1 MIFDDTFSFIH
12 SFHIQYIYLLYVDE
26 LFLLKTKV
34 ILHLF
39 LQPQGREEW
48 THEYRHLFYSC
59 IKIHCVE
66 NPSQKNP
73 KTNYL
78 QIENTWMFL
87 SMCFSSLSL
96 PQTKPQQPFRNRLT
110 LTMSSIYINLL
121 LGIKSNTHR
130 DCGGSVWKVCHVTH
144 HSASQD
150 RLHG

>member
-1 MIFDDTFSFIH
+1 MNC
-12 SFHIQYIYLLYVDE
+12 
-26 LFLLKTKV
+26 FLLKTKV

-39 LQPQGREEW
+39 LQPQGQEEW

-96 PQTKPQQPFRNRLT
+96 PQTKPQQPFRNCLNLT
-110 LTMSSIYINLL
+110 ISSIYINLL
-121 LGIKSNTHR
+121 LGIKSNKH
-130 DCGGSVWKVCHVTH
+130 GGWGGVSMKSLSCDTSFCVTWQTSWITQSNLYVLLKCSKV
-144 HSASQD
+144 
-150 RLHG
+150 L